1 MKETIVTLLNK
12 LNAKHYV
19 LLLGSFLIPIAP
31 LLFIVGVTIFLDT
44 VFGIMSSLKRGIPIT
59 SHRLSAGLLSKML
72 KYQLII
78 ISVFFLDYYLLS
90 EFVQIFFDKI
100 PFIITKLV
108 AVSML
113 LTEFLSLNENIKFI
127 WNIDIIERIRN
138 TIGKLF
144 DIKKQFNKFND

>member
-127 WNIDIIERIRN
+127 WNIDIIERIGN

-144 DIKKQFNKFND
+144 DMKKQFNKFND